1 MYIPEDAEVFM
12 ARGHKIAII
21 YRRMPEGVTENNW
34 GFTIKEEDLYTVII
48 NAEIS
53 LPSQCQVLGHEL
65 AHIFCGHFEMK
76 DVDPEFKENEANEK
90 AWEYYELYKEGR
102 L

>member
-1 MYIPEDAEVFM
+1 MYIPEDAELFM
-12 ARGHKIAII
+12 ARDRKIAII
-21 YRRMPEGVTENNW
+21 YRRMPGGVTENNW
-34 GFTIKEEDLYTVII
+34 GFTIKEESLYTVII
-48 NAEIS
+48 NADIS
-53 LPSQCQVLGHEL
+53 LHSQNHVLGHEL

-90 AWEYYELYKEGR
+90 AWEYYELYKERR